1 MATKKNRLTERQ
13 QRFVDEYLK
22 DLNATQAYI
31 RAGYKVSEKVASA
44 AAIRMLGNVRVQEAI
59 EARKQTRV
67 ERVELEQD
75 WVVNELR
82 KVAQKCLPVEDDDGK
97 PIANIVNVGVK
108 ALELLGRHQGIFIDK
123 REITGKDGK
132 DLVPEAPKGVLVV
145 PGVMSEADWAQM
157 VKERGSKD
165 A

>member
-1 MATKKNRLTERQ
+1 MATKKAMLTARQ

-22 DLNATQAYI
+22 DLNATQAAI
-31 RAGYKVSEKVASA
+31 RAGYA
-44 AAIRMLGNVRVQEAI
+44 AKTANANAARMMVNDGIQEAI
-59 EARKQTRV
+59 EARQQTRV

-82 KVAQKCLPVEDDDGK
+82 KVAQRCLPVEDDDGK
-97 PIANIVNVGVK
+97 PVANIVNVGVK

-132 DLVPEAPKGVLVV
+132 DLVPDAPKGVLVV
-145 PGVMSEADWAQM
+145 PGVMSEADWAKM

>member
-1 MATKKNRLTERQ
+1 MLTARQ
-13 QRFVDEYLK
+13 MRFVDEYLK
-22 DLNATQAYI
+22 DLNATQAAI
-31 RAGYKVSEKVASA
+31 RAGYKATTAVAANA
-44 AAIRMLGNVRVQEAI
+44 ARLLKNDKVQEAI

-82 KVAQKCLPVEDDDGK
+82 KVAQRCLPVEDDDGK

-132 DLVPEAPKGVLVV
+132 DLVPDAPKGVLVV
-145 PGVMSEADWAQM
+145 PGVMSEADWAKM

>member
-1 MATKKNRLTERQ
+1 MATKKAMLTARQ

-22 DLNATQAYI
+22 DLNATQAAI
-31 RAGYKVSEKVASA
+31 RAGYAAKTANANAAS
-44 AAIRMLGNVRVQEAI
+44 IMLNNGIQEAI
-59 EARKQTRV
+59 EARKQARV

-82 KVAQKCLPVEDDDGK
+82 KVAQKCLHVEDDDGK

-145 PGVMSEADWAQM
+145 PGVMSEAAWAQM

>member
-1 MATKKNRLTERQ
+1 MLTARQ
-13 QRFVDEYLK
+13 MRFVDEYLK
-22 DLNATQAYI
+22 DLNATQAAI
-31 RAGYKVSEKVASA
+31 RAGYKATTAVAANA
-44 AAIRMLGNVRVQEAI
+44 ARLLKHDKVQEAI
-59 EARKQTRV
+59 EARKQARV

-82 KVAQKCLPVEDDDGK
+82 KVAQRCLPADDDYGK

-132 DLVPEAPKGVLVV
+132 DLVPDAPKGVLVV
-145 PGVMSEADWAQM
+145 PGVMSEADWEKM

>member
-1 MATKKNRLTERQ
+1 MLTARQ
-13 QRFVDEYLK
+13 MRFVDEYLK
-22 DLNATQAYI
+22 DLNATQAAI
-31 RAGYKVSEKVASA
+31 RAGYKATTAVAANA
-44 AAIRMLGNVRVQEAI
+44 ARLLTNDKVQEAI
-59 EARKQTRV
+59 EARKQARV

>member
-1 MATKKNRLTERQ
+1 MLTARQ
-13 QRFVDEYLK
+13 MRFVDEYLK
-22 DLNATQAYI
+22 DLNATQAAI
-31 RAGYKVSEKVASA
+31 RAGYA
-44 AAIRMLGNVRVQEAI
+44 AKTANANAARIMVHDGIQEAI
-59 EARKQTRV
+59 EARQQTRV

>member
-1 MATKKNRLTERQ
+1 MATKKAMLTARQ

-22 DLNATQAYI
+22 DLNATQAAI
-31 RAGYKVSEKVASA
+31 RAGYKATTAVAANA
-44 AAIRMLGNVRVQEAI
+44 ARLLKNDKVQEAI

-145 PGVMSEADWAQM
+145 PGVMSEADWAKM

>member
-1 MATKKNRLTERQ
+1 MLTARQ
-13 QRFVDEYLK
+13 MRFVDEYLK
-22 DLNATQAYI
+22 DLNATQAAI
-31 RAGYKVSEKVASA
+31 RAGYKATTAVAANA
-44 AAIRMLGNVRVQEAI
+44 ARLLKNDKVQEAI
-59 EARKQTRV
+59 EARKHARV

>member
-1 MATKKNRLTERQ
+1 MATKKAMLTARQ
-13 QRFVDEYLK
+13 MRFVDEYLK
-22 DLNATQAYI
+22 DLNATQAAI
-31 RAGYKVSEKVASA
+31 RAGYAAKTASNNA
-44 AAIRMLGNVRVQEAI
+44 SQIMGNHGVQEAI

-82 KVAQKCLPVEDDDGK
+82 KVAQKCLHVEDDDGK

-145 PGVMSEADWAQM
+145 PRVMSEADWSKM

>member
-1 MATKKNRLTERQ
+1 MLTARQ
-13 QRFVDEYLK
+13 MRFVDEYLK
-22 DLNATQAYI
+22 DLNATQAAI
-31 RAGYKVSEKVASA
+31 RAGYKATTAVAANA
-44 AAIRMLGNVRVQEAI
+44 ARLLKNDKVQEAI
-59 EARKQTRV
+59 EARKHARV

-82 KVAQKCLPVEDDDGK
+82 KVAQRCLPVEDDAGK
-97 PIANIVNVGVK
+97 PFANIVNVGVK

>member
-1 MATKKNRLTERQ
+1 MLTARQ
-13 QRFVDEYLK
+13 MRFVDEYLK
-22 DLNATQAYI
+22 DLNATQAAI
-31 RAGYKVSEKVASA
+31 RAGYKATTAVAANA
-44 AAIRMLGNVRVQEAI
+44 ARLLKNDKVQEAI
-59 EARKQTRV
+59 EARKQPRV
-67 ERVELEQD
+67 ERVEMEQD

-82 KVAQKCLPVEDDDGK
+82 KVAQRCVPVEDDDGK

-145 PGVMSEADWAQM
+145 PGVMSEADWAKM

>member
-1 MATKKNRLTERQ
+1 MATRKAMLTARQ

-22 DLNATQAYI
+22 DLNATQAAI
-31 RAGYKVSEKVASA
+31 RAGYKATTAVAANA
-44 AAIRMLGNVRVQEAI
+44 ARLLTNDKVQEAI
-59 EARKQTRV
+59 EARKQARV

>member
-1 MATKKNRLTERQ
+1 MATKKAMLTARQ

-22 DLNATQAYI
+22 DLNATQAAI
-31 RAGYKVSEKVASA
+31 RAGYKATTAVAANA
-44 AAIRMLGNVRVQEAI
+44 ARLLTNDKVQEAI
-59 EARKQTRV
+59 EARKQARV

-82 KVAQKCLPVEDDDGK
+82 KVAQKCLPVDDDDGK

>member
-1 MATKKNRLTERQ
+1 MATKKNKLTERQ

-44 AAIRMLGNVRVQEAI
+44 AAIRMLGNVRVHEAI

-82 KVAQKCLPVEDDDGK
+82 KVAQKCLPVVDDDDK

-157 VKERGSKD
+157 VQEREAKD

>member
-1 MATKKNRLTERQ
+1 MLTARQ
-13 QRFVDEYLK
+13 MRFVDEYLK
-22 DLNATQAYI
+22 DLNATQAAI
-31 RAGYKVSEKVASA
+31 RAGYAAKTANANAARIMVSDG
-44 AAIRMLGNVRVQEAI
+44 IQEAI

-132 DLVPEAPKGVLVV
+132 DLVPDAPKGVLVV
-145 PGVMSEADWAQM
+145 PGVMSEADWAKM

>member
-1 MATKKNRLTERQ
+1 MATKKAMLTARQ
-13 QRFVDEYLK
+13 MRFVDEYLK
-22 DLNATQAYI
+22 DLNAKQAYI
-31 RAGYKVSEKVASA
+31 RAGYVAREGVA
-44 AAIRMLGNVRVQEAI
+44 AAAATRMLTNVNVQAAI

-82 KVAQKCLPVEDDDGK
+82 KVAQKCLPVVDDDDK

-123 REITGKDGK
+123 RDITGKDGK

>member
-1 MATKKNRLTERQ
+1 MLTARQ
-13 QRFVDEYLK
+13 MRFVDEYLK
-22 DLNATQAYI
+22 DLNATQAAI
-31 RAGYKVSEKVASA
+31 RAGYKATTAVAANA
-44 AAIRMLGNVRVQEAI
+44 ARLLTNDKVQEAI
-59 EARKQTRV
+59 EARQQARV

>member
-1 MATKKNRLTERQ
+1 MLTARQ
-13 QRFVDEYLK
+13 MRFVDEYLK
-22 DLNATQAYI
+22 DLNATQAGI
-31 RAGYKVSEKVASA
+31 LGGYKGTTAVAANA
-44 AAIRMLGNVRVQEAI
+44 ARLLKNDKVQEAI
-59 EARKQTRV
+59 EARKQTRL

-82 KVAQKCLPVEDDDGK
+82 KVAQRCLPVDDDDGK

>member
-1 MATKKNRLTERQ
+1 MATKKAMLTARQ

-22 DLNATQAYI
+22 DLNATQAAI
-31 RAGYKVSEKVASA
+31 RAGYAAKTANANAARIMVSDG
-44 AAIRMLGNVRVQEAI
+44 IQEAI

-82 KVAQKCLPVEDDDGK
+82 KVAQKCLHVEDDDGK

-145 PGVMSEADWAQM
+145 PGVMSEAAWAQM

>member
-1 MATKKNRLTERQ
+1 MATRKAMLTARQ
-13 QRFVDEYLK
+13 MRFVDEYLK
-22 DLNATQAYI
+22 DLNATQAAI
-31 RAGYKVSEKVASA
+31 RAGYA
-44 AAIRMLGNVRVQEAI
+44 AKTANANAARMMVNDGIQEAI
-59 EARKQTRV
+59 EARQQTRV

-82 KVAQKCLPVEDDDGK
+82 KVAQRCLPVEDDDGK

-132 DLVPEAPKGVLVV
+132 DLVPDAPKGVLVV
-145 PGVMSEADWAQM
+145 PGVMSEADWAKM

>member
-1 MATKKNRLTERQ
+1 MLTARQ
-13 QRFVDEYLK
+13 MRFVDEYLK
-22 DLNATQAYI
+22 DLNATQAAI
-31 RAGYKVSEKVASA
+31 RAGYKATTAVAANA
-44 AAIRMLGNVRVQEAI
+44 ARLLTHDKVQEAI
-59 EARKQTRV
+59 EARQQARA

-132 DLVPEAPKGVLVV
+132 DLVPDAPKGVLVV
-145 PGVMSEADWAQM
+145 PGVMSEADWAKM

>member
-1 MATKKNRLTERQ
+1 MATKKNKLTERQ

-22 DLNATQAYI
+22 DLNATQAYL
-31 RAGYKVSEKVASA
+31 RAGYKATESTARRNA
-44 AAIRMLGNVRVQEAI
+44 ARILTNADIFSAI
-59 EARKQTRV
+59 EERKQARV

-82 KVAQKCLPVEDDDGK
+82 KVAQKCLPVVDDDGK

-145 PGVMSEADWAQM
+145 PGVMSEADWAKM

>member
-1 MATKKNRLTERQ
+1 MLTARQ
-13 QRFVDEYLK
+13 LRFVDEYLK
-22 DLNATQAYI
+22 DLNATQAAI
-31 RAGYKVSEKVASA
+31 RAGYKATTAVAANA
-44 AAIRMLGNVRVQEAI
+44 ARLLKNDKVQEAI

-82 KVAQKCLPVEDDDGK
+82 KVAQRCLPVEDDDGK
-97 PIANIVNVGVK
+97 PIAHIVNVGVK

>member
-1 MATKKNRLTERQ
+1 MLTARQ
-13 QRFVDEYLK
+13 MRFVDEYLK
-22 DLNATQAYI
+22 DLNATQAAI
-31 RAGYKVSEKVASA
+31 RAGYAAKTANANAARIMVSDG
-44 AAIRMLGNVRVQEAI
+44 IQEAI
-59 EARKQTRV
+59 EARQQTRV

>member
-1 MATKKNRLTERQ
+1 MATKKAMLTARQ

-22 DLNATQAYI
+22 DLNATQAAV
-31 RAGYKVSEKVASA
+31 RAGYKATTAVAANA
-44 AAIRMLGNVRVQEAI
+44 ARLLTNDKVQEAI
-59 EARKQTRV
+59 EARKQARV

-145 PGVMSEADWAQM
+145 PGVMSEADWAKM

>member
-1 MATKKNRLTERQ
+1 MATRKAMLTARQ

-22 DLNATQAYI
+22 DLNATQAAI
-31 RAGYKVSEKVASA
+31 RAGYKATTAVAANA
-44 AAIRMLGNVRVQEAI
+44 ARLLTNDKVQEAI
-59 EARKQTRV
+59 EARQQARV

>member
-1 MATKKNRLTERQ
+1 MATKKAMLTARQ

-22 DLNATQAYI
+22 DLNATQAAI
-31 RAGYKVSEKVASA
+31 RAGYKATTAVAANA
-44 AAIRMLGNVRVQEAI
+44 ARLLTNDKVQEAI
-59 EARKQTRV
+59 EARKQARV

>member
-1 MATKKNRLTERQ
+1 MLTARQ

-22 DLNATQAYI
+22 DLNATQAAI
-31 RAGYKVSEKVASA
+31 RAGYKATTAVAANA
-44 AAIRMLGNVRVQEAI
+44 ARLLTNDKVQEAI
-59 EARKQTRV
+59 EARQQARV

>member
-1 MATKKNRLTERQ
+1 MLTARQ
-13 QRFVDEYLK
+13 MRFVDEYLK
-22 DLNATQAYI
+22 DLNATQAAI
-31 RAGYKVSEKVASA
+31 RAGYKATTAVAANA
-44 AAIRMLGNVRVQEAI
+44 ARLLKNDKVQEAI

-132 DLVPEAPKGVLVV
+132 DLVPDAPKGVLVV
-145 PGVMSEADWAQM
+145 PGVMSEADWAKM

>member
-1 MATKKNRLTERQ
+1 MLTARQ
-13 QRFVDEYLK
+13 MRFVDEYLK
-22 DLNATQAYI
+22 DLNATQAAI
-31 RAGYKVSEKVASA
+31 RAGYKATTAVAANA
-44 AAIRMLGNVRVQEAI
+44 ARLLKNDKVQEAI
-59 EARKQTRV
+59 EARKQTRL

-82 KVAQKCLPVEDDDGK
+82 KVAQRCLTVEDDDGK

>member
-1 MATKKNRLTERQ
+1 MLTARQ
-13 QRFVDEYLK
+13 MRFVDEYLK
-22 DLNATQAYI
+22 DLNATQAAI
-31 RAGYKVSEKVASA
+31 RAGYKATTAVAANA
-44 AAIRMLGNVRVQEAI
+44 ARLLKHDKVQEAI
-59 EARKQTRV
+59 DARKQTRA

-82 KVAQKCLPVEDDDGK
+82 TVAQRCLPVEDDDGK

-132 DLVPEAPKGVLVV
+132 DLVPDAPKGVLVV
-145 PGVMSEADWAQM
+145 PGVMSEADWAKM

>member
-1 MATKKNRLTERQ
+1 MATKKNKLTERQ

-22 DLNATQAYI
+22 DLNATQAYL

-44 AAIRMLGNVRVQEAI
+44 AAIRMLRNVMVQEAI

-82 KVAQKCLPVEDDDGK
+82 KVAQKCLPVVDDDDK

-145 PGVMSEADWAQM
+145 PGVMSEAAWVQM

>member
-1 MATKKNRLTERQ
+1 MLTARQ
-13 QRFVDEYLK
+13 MRFVDEYLK
-22 DLNATQAYI
+22 DLNATQAAI
-31 RAGYKVSEKVASA
+31 RAGYKATTAVAANA
-44 AAIRMLGNVRVQEAI
+44 ARLLTNVKVQEAI
-59 EARKQTRV
+59 EARKQARV

-82 KVAQKCLPVEDDDGK
+82 KVAQRCLPVDDDYGK

-132 DLVPEAPKGVLVV
+132 DLVPDAPKGVLVV
-145 PGVMSEADWAQM
+145 PGVMSEADWEKM

>member
-1 MATKKNRLTERQ
+1 MLTARQ
-13 QRFVDEYLK
+13 MRFVDEYLK
-22 DLNATQAYI
+22 DLNATQAAI
-31 RAGYKVSEKVASA
+31 RAGYA
-44 AAIRMLGNVRVQEAI
+44 AKTANANAARMMVNDGIQEAI
-59 EARKQTRV
+59 EARQQTRV

>member
-1 MATKKNRLTERQ
+1 MATKKAMLTARQ

-22 DLNATQAYI
+22 DLNATQAAI
-31 RAGYKVSEKVASA
+31 RAGYA
-44 AAIRMLGNVRVQEAI
+44 AKTANANAARMMVNDGIQEAI
-59 EARKQTRV
+59 EARQQTRV

-82 KVAQKCLPVEDDDGK
+82 KVAQRCLPVEDDDGK
-97 PIANIVNVGVK
+97 PVANIVNVGVK

-132 DLVPEAPKGVLVV
+132 DLVPDAPKGVLVV
-145 PGVMSEADWAQM
+145 PGVMSEADWSKM

>member
-1 MATKKNRLTERQ
+1 MLTARQ
-13 QRFVDEYLK
+13 MRFVDEYLK
-22 DLNATQAYI
+22 DLNATQAAI
-31 RAGYKVSEKVASA
+31 RAGYKATTAVAANA
-44 AAIRMLGNVRVQEAI
+44 ARLLKNDKVQEAI
-59 EARKQTRV
+59 EARKQTRL

-82 KVAQKCLPVEDDDGK
+82 KVAQRCLPVEDDDGK

-145 PGVMSEADWAQM
+145 PGVMSEADWAKM

>member
-1 MATKKNRLTERQ
+1 MATKKAMLTARQ

-22 DLNATQAYI
+22 DLNATQAAI
-31 RAGYKVSEKVASA
+31 RAGYKATTAVAANA
-44 AAIRMLGNVRVQEAI
+44 ARLLTNVKVQEAI
-59 EARKQTRV
+59 EARKQARV

-97 PIANIVNVGVK
+97 PMANIVNVGVK
-108 ALELLGRHQGIFIDK
+108 ALELIGRHQGIFIDK

-132 DLVPEAPKGVLVV
+132 DLVPDAPKGVLVV
-145 PGVMSEADWAQM
+145 PGVMSEADWAKM

>member
-1 MATKKNRLTERQ
+1 MATRKAMLTARQ
-13 QRFVDEYLK
+13 MRFVDEYLK
-22 DLNATQAYI
+22 DLNATQAAI
-31 RAGYKVSEKVASA
+31 RAGYA
-44 AAIRMLGNVRVQEAI
+44 AKTANANAARIMVNDGIQEAI
-59 EARKQTRV
+59 EARQQTRV

-145 PGVMSEADWAQM
+145 PGVMSEADWAKM

>member
-1 MATKKNRLTERQ
+1 MLTARQ
-13 QRFVDEYLK
+13 MRFVDEYLK
-22 DLNATQAYI
+22 DLNATQAAI
-31 RAGYKVSEKVASA
+31 RAGYKATTAVAANA
-44 AAIRMLGNVRVQEAI
+44 ARLLTNDKVQEAI
-59 EARKQTRV
+59 EARKQARV

-82 KVAQKCLPVEDDDGK
+82 KVAQKCLHVEGDDGK

>member
-1 MATKKNRLTERQ
+1 MLTARQ
-13 QRFVDEYLK
+13 MRFVDEYLK
-22 DLNATQAYI
+22 DLNATQAAI
-31 RAGYKVSEKVASA
+31 RAGYKATTAVAANA
-44 AAIRMLGNVRVQEAI
+44 ARLLKNDKVQEAI

-82 KVAQKCLPVEDDDGK
+82 KVAQRCLPVEDDDGK

-145 PGVMSEADWAQM
+145 PGVMSEADWAKM